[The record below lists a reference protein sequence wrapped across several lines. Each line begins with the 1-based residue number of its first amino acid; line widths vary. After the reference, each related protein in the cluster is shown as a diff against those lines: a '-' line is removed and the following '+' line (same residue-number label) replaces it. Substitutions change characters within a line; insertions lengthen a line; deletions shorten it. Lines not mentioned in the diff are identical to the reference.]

1 MDSITG
7 NESLVE
13 PSATQFAI
21 STSEIREMAEELSA
35 AATHPEFLK
44 MIHEVQDADDQGKI
58 ATARANAQA
67 VMVSAR
73 GVSLPQTFRVTTR
86 TFEDPVDSDASAQA
100 NGDTPIVAFNGSRGY
115 VSFKGSTI
123 MVMDSGPESESAI
136 AEEIKS
142 GLEEIGRLVYVG
154 AFSESAEP
162 SREGVTK
169 RAPGFRS
176 AESCRTDRGRGK
188 WDLAVPNDMHL
199 QRSEFADGRPTLFC
213 VTKILPL
220 AHPWHKVTITFDD
233 AVVDSLEHN

>member
-13 PSATQFAI
+13 PSTTQFAI

-67 VMVSAR
+67 ERVSAR

-142 GLEEIGRLVYVG
+142 GLEEIGRFVTSAPFQRVLSHL
-154 AFSESAEP
+154 AKESPSARP
-162 SREGVTK
+162 DFVSRELLN
-169 RAPGFRS
+169 PS
-176 AESCRTDRGRGK
+176 ARGK